1 MCWGGGV
8 AGWQAQRTLTLD
20 EKKKKKRL
28 VFQIPFGPDNHPV
41 PISNQLLCD
50 SMIYCICLPFTFPQ
64 LGDIM
69 HFQLGW
75 GEEGKSWRFYADCK
89 VQLHKTDYLSEPF
102 Q

>member
-1 MCWGGGV
+1 MWWGRWV
-8 AGWQAQRTLTLD
+8 AGWQAQRTFTLD
-20 EKKKKKRL
+20 EKEKTC
-28 VFQIPFGPDNHPV
+28 FPDNHPV

-75 GEEGKSWRFYADCK
+75 GEEGKSWRFYTDCK

>member
-1 MCWGGGV
+1 M
-8 AGWQAQRTLTLD
+8 AGTKSSHSRWK
-20 EKKKKKRL
+20 ERL
-28 VFQIPFGPDNHPV
+28 VFQIPFGPDNHQV

-75 GEEGKSWRFYADCK
+75 GKEGKSWHFYADCK
-89 VQLHKTDYLSEPF
+89 V
-102 Q
+102 